1 MDVYEIKKEYLD
13 KCLEQKNIFK
23 YNLDFLRTVI
33 DHSTKYNNIILNP
46 PFIRLQNLSIE
57 DRDFIKTTYPILK
70 KRKYRYILRLPSQM
84 FGSSK

>member
-1 MDVYEIKKEYLD
+1 MRKWTYTKLR
-13 KCLEQKNIFK
+13 KNIFK

-46 PFIRLQNLSIE
+46 HFIRLQNLSIE

-70 KRKYRYILRLPSQM
+70 KGNIDIYITPS
-84 FGSSK
+84 FSNVWII